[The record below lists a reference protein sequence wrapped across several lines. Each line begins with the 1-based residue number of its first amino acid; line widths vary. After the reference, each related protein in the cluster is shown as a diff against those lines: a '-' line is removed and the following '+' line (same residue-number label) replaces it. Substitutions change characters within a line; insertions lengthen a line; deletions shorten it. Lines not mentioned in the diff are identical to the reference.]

1 MNSWP
6 LIHGCL
12 LDVFALKKKKR
23 KKEEDW
29 VSILEVFDTYG
40 YDTHWIQMREKIG
53 VFVHPSNKLSETNLN
68 WSLD

>member
-1 MNSWP
+1 MAINSWVSSGR
-6 LIHGCL
+6 ICT
-12 LDVFALKKKKR
+12 KKKKR